1 MFALVD
7 CNNFYVSCERVF
19 NPKLQEQPVVVLSNN
34 DGCVVA
40 RSQEVK
46 ALGVPM
52 GVPFFKI
59 KDLVT
64 QHNIQVFSSNYALYG
79 DMSQRVM
86 QTLAYLCPDL
96 EVYSI
101 DEAFLDF
108 SGFQQTHP
116 LKHGQVIRQT
126 VLQWTGIP
134 VSVGIGSTKVLAK
147 VANKLAKQQ
156 AGVMAL
162 SPATV
167 NSALA
172 DLSVEDIWGISSRWG
187 LRLRA
192 LNITTAAE
200 LQSANLGM
208 IRQQFNVVMERIV
221 RELRGESCLPL
232 ESVTNPQK
240 SLVVSRSF
248 GQSVTTLTDLQ
259 QAVATYISRAAE
271 KLRIRGLTT
280 THLTVFAQTNR
291 FQDNFESPS
300 TSVTLLKATNHTG
313 TLVGYALRCTE
324 SIYQNGRSYKKA
336 GVILQELN
344 PSQSVQHTLFDSPS
358 DGRDEK
364 LMETLDSIN
373 QKLGRHTLRYGAMG
387 LKQHWVMRCSQR
399 SANYTTDWADLPNVK
414 A

>member
-19 NPKLQEQPVVVLSNN
+19 NPKLQGQPVVVLSNN

-40 RSQEVK
+40 RSSEVK

-52 GVPFFKI
+52 GIPFFKI
-59 KDLVT
+59 KDLVDRD
-64 QHNIQVFSSNYALYG
+64 NIQVFSSNYALYG

-86 QTLAYLCPDL
+86 QTLAHLCPGL

-108 SGFQQTHP
+108 SGFQAHP
-116 LKHGQVIRQT
+116 LKHGQAIRQT
-126 VLQWTGIP
+126 ILQWTGIP
-134 VSVGIGSTKVLAK
+134 VSIGIAETKVLAK

-156 AGVMAL
+156 AGVLAL
-162 SPATV
+162 SVLAV
-167 NSALA
+167 HSALA
-172 DLSVEDIWGISSRWG
+172 DLPVEDIWGISKRWG
-187 LRLRA
+187 QRLRA
-192 LNITTAAE
+192 LNINTAAE
-200 LQSANLGM
+200 LQATNPSM

-232 ESVTNPQK
+232 ESVVNPQK

-248 GQSVTTLTDLQ
+248 GEPVTTLTDLK
-259 QAVATYISRAAE
+259 QAVATYVSRAGE
-271 KLRIRGLTT
+271 KLRSKGLMT

-300 TSVTLLKATNHTG
+300 ASLTLLKATNHTG
-313 TLVGYALRCTE
+313 KLVGYALRCAE

-336 GVILQELN
+336 GVVLQDLS
-344 PSQSVQHTLFDSPS
+344 PSQTVQHTLFDPP
-358 DGRDEK
+358 DDEREDK
-364 LMETLDSIN
+364 LMDTLDSIN

-387 LKQHWVMRCSQR
+387 LKQNWVMRCSQR
-399 SANYTTDWADLPNVK
+399 SANYTTDWTDLLTVQ